1 MKIAKSTKTIFSA
14 VAICIAIVFANVAS
28 VNASNSDMAV
38 DTLIDHQRNM
48 HKMKRMA
55 KALSL
60 NEKQKVQ
67 IKAIKRQAKEE
78 HQSLRVS
85 MKQFK
90 NSEKELIQA
99 ATFNEQAFSDLYEAY
114 QPTFA
119 QVALTKVKIKH
130 AIFNILTEEQ
140 QRKWLTMKEH
150 HKGNTNKGR
159 G

>member
-1 MKIAKSTKTIFSA
+1 MKMTKSKKTIFSA
-14 VAICIAIVFANVAS
+14 VAICIAIVFASVAS
-28 VNASNSDMAV
+28 VNASNSEMAF
-38 DTLIDHQRNM
+38 DTSIDHQRNM
-48 HKMKRMA
+48 HKVKRMA

-60 NEKQKVQ
+60 SKEQRVQ
-67 IKAIKRQAKEE
+67 IKEIKRQAKEE

-90 NSEKELIQA
+90 NSEKKLLQA
-99 ATFNEQAFSDLYEAY
+99 TSFNEKSFSDLYEAY

-119 QVALTKVKIKH
+119 QLALTKVKIKH
-130 AIFNILTEEQ
+130 AIFKVLTEEQ
-140 QRKWLTMKEH
+140 QRKWLKMMEH

>member
-1 MKIAKSTKTIFSA
+1 MKMAKSNKTIFSV
-14 VAICIAIVFANVAS
+14 VAICIAIVFASVAS
-28 VNASNSDMAV
+28 VNAPNSEMAF
-38 DTLIDHQRNM
+38 DTSVDHQRGM
-48 HKMKRMA
+48 HKVKRMA

-60 NEKQKVQ
+60 SKQQRVQ
-67 IKAIKRQAKEE
+67 IKEITRQAKEE

-90 NSEKELIQA
+90 NSEKKLFQTT
-99 ATFNEQAFSDLYEAY
+99 TFNEKSFSDLYEAY

-130 AIFNILTEEQ
+130 AIFNVLTEDQ
-140 QRKWLTMKEH
+140 QIKWLKMMEH